1 MQYINPETPVYISY
15 AWANDANPDLEADV
29 NNLCQI
35 MERNGI
41 YYKRD
46 KENLCPYRW
55 SIHKAEEEIGEGCA
69 VIVVVSEKYIRSLHC
84 MHEWHLI
91 RENGKI
97 SQRVFPIVMPGADIT
112 VKSKYKE
119 YYNFFNERKKELVDQ
134 LAEGISPLSNSESEA
149 AHFGYYLNDLAA
161 LYQYLADYNTAKY
174 VVRDNDYAAL
184 VSQLKRHIGVKSA
197 VEITTV
203 SPSEDVASPTPAKEI
218 ATPAPTENTKVGAEA
233 STENNTS
240 PDNQPKDANK
250 KKESV
255 YNGLT
260 QHQCQLMQQN
270 LNATRDALL
279 EDEKNNRNSMVA
291 QKFLIEFNQPLETDG
306 IYDEYTQKVVLALQ
320 NYLSIKIVGFTEYT
334 TKDGIYG
341 PQTEGYYD
349 RWAKKANPNAD
360 KKVLDK

>member
-1 MQYINPETPVYISY
+1 MQYINPDTPVYISY
-15 AWANDANPDLEADV
+15 AWANEANPDLEADV
-29 NNLCQI
+29 NSLCQI

-69 VIVVVSEKYIRSLHC
+69 VIVVVSEKYIKSLHC

-119 YYNFFNERKKELVDQ
+119 YYAFFNQRKQELVEQ
-134 LAEGISPLSNSESEA
+134 LAEGIIPLSNSETEA

-161 LYQYLADYNTAKY
+161 LYQYLADYNTAKH
-174 VVRDNDYAAL
+174 VVRENDYAAL
-184 VSQLKRHIGVKSA
+184 ISQLKSYIGSKSG
-197 VEITTV
+197 VEIK
-203 SPSEDVASPTPAKEI
+203 PQ
-218 ATPAPTENTKVGAEA
+218 AT
-233 STENNTS
+233 NN
-240 PDNQPKDANK
+240 KR
-250 KKESV
+250 ESV

-260 QHQCQLMQQN
+260 THQCQLMQMN
-270 LNATRDALL
+270 LNSTREALL
-279 EDEKNNRNSMVA
+279 EDEKNNKNSSA
-291 QKFLIEFNQPLETDG
+291 AKDFLKSFSAPIETDG
-306 IYDEYTQKVVLALQ
+306 IYDESTKNAVIALQ
-320 NYLSIKIVGFTEYT
+320 TYLSLKIGFTEFIT
-334 TKDGIYG
+334 IDGIYG
-341 PQTEGYYD
+341 PETEGYYD

>member
-1 MQYINPETPVYISY
+1 MQYINPDTPVYISY

-69 VIVVVSEKYIRSLHC
+69 VIVVVSEKYIKSLHC

-119 YYNFFNERKKELVDQ
+119 YYAFFNQRKQELVDQ
-134 LAEGISPLSNSESEA
+134 LAEGIIPLSNSETEA
-149 AHFGYYLNDLAA
+149 ARFGYYLNDLAA
-161 LYQYLADYNTAKY
+161 LYQYLADYNTAKH

-184 VSQLKRHIGVKSA
+184 VAQLKRYIGAPSA
-197 VEITTV
+197 EKI
-203 SPSEDVASPTPAKEI
+203 ASPAPAED
-218 ATPAPTENTKVGAEA
+218 TKVAAEDSSDNN
-233 STENNTS
+233 STQE
-240 PDNQPKDANK
+240 NQPKDTDK
-250 KKESV
+250 KRESV

-270 LNATRDALL
+270 LNSTREALL
-279 EDEKNNRNSMVA
+279 EDEKNNKNGAPA
-291 QKFLIEFNQPLETDG
+291 QKFLQEFNEPLPTDG
-306 IYDEYTQKVVLALQ
+306 IYDEYTKKVVLAFQ
-320 NYLSIKIVGFTEYT
+320 YYLDTKISFTELIV
-334 TKDGIYG
+334 KDGIYG
-341 PQTEGYYD
+341 PETEGYYD

>member
-1 MQYINPETPVYISY
+1 MQYINPDTPVYISY
-15 AWANDANPDLEADV
+15 AWANEANPDLEADV

-69 VIVVVSEKYIRSLHC
+69 VIVVVSEKYIKSLHC

-119 YYNFFNERKKELVDQ
+119 YYAFFNQRKQELVEQ
-134 LAEGISPLSNSESEA
+134 LAEGIIPLSNSETEA

-161 LYQYLADYNTAKY
+161 LYQYLADYNTAKH
-174 VVRDNDYAAL
+174 VVRENDYAAL
-184 VSQLKRHIGVKSA
+184 ISQLKSYIGSKSG
-197 VEITTV
+197 VEIK
-203 SPSEDVASPTPAKEI
+203 PQ
-218 ATPAPTENTKVGAEA
+218 AT
-233 STENNTS
+233 NN
-240 PDNQPKDANK
+240 KR
-250 KKESV
+250 ESV

-260 QHQCQLMQQN
+260 THQCQLMQMN
-270 LNATRDALL
+270 LNSTREALL
-279 EDEKNNRNSMVA
+279 EDEKNNKNSSA
-291 QKFLIEFNQPLETDG
+291 AKDFLKSFSAPIETDG
-306 IYDEYTQKVVLALQ
+306 IYDESTKNAVIALQ
-320 NYLSIKIVGFTEYT
+320 TYLSVKIGFTEFIT
-334 TKDGIYG
+334 IDGIYG
-341 PQTEGYYD
+341 PETEGYYD

>member
-1 MQYINPETPVYISY
+1 MQYINPDTPVYISY
-15 AWANDANPDLEADV
+15 AWANEANPDLEADV

-69 VIVVVSEKYIRSLHC
+69 VIVVVSEKYIKSLHC

-119 YYNFFNERKKELVDQ
+119 YYAFFNQRKQELVEQ
-134 LAEGISPLSNSESEA
+134 LAEGIIPLSNSETEA

-161 LYQYLADYNTAKY
+161 LYQYLADYNTAKH
-174 VVRDNDYAAL
+174 VVRENDYAAL
-184 VSQLKRHIGVKSA
+184 ISQLKSYIGSKSG
-197 VEITTV
+197 VEIK
-203 SPSEDVASPTPAKEI
+203 PQ
-218 ATPAPTENTKVGAEA
+218 AT
-233 STENNTS
+233 NN
-240 PDNQPKDANK
+240 KR
-250 KKESV
+250 ESV

-260 QHQCQLMQQN
+260 THQCQLMQMN
-270 LNATRDALL
+270 LNSTREALL
-279 EDEKNNRNSMVA
+279 EDEKNNKNSSA
-291 QKFLIEFNQPLETDG
+291 AKDFLKSFSAPIETDG
-306 IYDEYTQKVVLALQ
+306 IYDESTKNAVIALQ
-320 NYLSIKIVGFTEYT
+320 TYLSLKIGFTEFIT
-334 TKDGIYG
+334 IDGIYG
-341 PQTEGYYD
+341 PETEGYYD

>member
-1 MQYINPETPVYISY
+1 MQYINPDTPVYISY
-15 AWANDANPDLEADV
+15 AWANEANPDLEADV
-29 NNLCQI
+29 NDLCQI

-69 VIVVVSEKYIRSLHC
+69 VIVVVSEKYIKSLHC

-119 YYNFFNERKKELVDQ
+119 YYAFFNQRKQELVEQ
-134 LAEGISPLSNSESEA
+134 LAEGIIPLSNSETEA

-161 LYQYLADYNTAKY
+161 LYQYLADYNTAKH
-174 VVRDNDYAAL
+174 VVRENDYAAL
-184 VSQLKRHIGVKSA
+184 ISQLKSYIGSKSG
-197 VEITTV
+197 VEIK
-203 SPSEDVASPTPAKEI
+203 PQ
-218 ATPAPTENTKVGAEA
+218 AT
-233 STENNTS
+233 NN
-240 PDNQPKDANK
+240 KR
-250 KKESV
+250 ESV

-260 QHQCQLMQQN
+260 SHQCQLMQMN
-270 LNATRDALL
+270 LNSTREALL
-279 EDEKNNRNSMVA
+279 EDEKNNKNSSA
-291 QKFLIEFNQPLETDG
+291 AKDFLKSFSAPIETDG
-306 IYDEYTQKVVLALQ
+306 IYDESTKNAVIALQ
-320 NYLSIKIVGFTEYT
+320 TYLSVKIGFTEFIT
-334 TKDGIYG
+334 IDGIYG
-341 PQTEGYYD
+341 PETEGYYD

>member
-1 MQYINPETPVYISY
+1 MQYINPDTPVYISY
-15 AWANDANPDLEADV
+15 AWANEANPDLEADV

-69 VIVVVSEKYIRSLHC
+69 VIVVVSEKYIKSLHC

-119 YYNFFNERKKELVDQ
+119 YYAFFNQRKQELVEQ
-134 LAEGISPLSNSESEA
+134 LAEGIIPLSNSETEA

-161 LYQYLADYNTAKY
+161 LYQYLADYNTAKH
-174 VVRDNDYAAL
+174 VVRENDYAAL
-184 VSQLKRHIGVKSA
+184 ISQLKSYIGSKSG
-197 VEITTV
+197 VEIK
-203 SPSEDVASPTPAKEI
+203 PQ
-218 ATPAPTENTKVGAEA
+218 AT
-233 STENNTS
+233 NN
-240 PDNQPKDANK
+240 KR
-250 KKESV
+250 ESV

-260 QHQCQLMQQN
+260 THQCQLMQMN
-270 LNATRDALL
+270 LNSTREALL
-279 EDEKNNRNSMVA
+279 EDEKNKKNSSA
-291 QKFLIEFNQPLETDG
+291 AKDFLKSFSAPIETDG
-306 IYDEYTQKVVLALQ
+306 IYDESTKNAVIALQ
-320 NYLSIKIVGFTEYT
+320 TYLSLKIGFTEFIT
-334 TKDGIYG
+334 IDGIYG
-341 PQTEGYYD
+341 PETEGYYD

>member
-1 MQYINPETPVYISY
+1 MQYINPDTPVYISY
-15 AWANDANPDLEADV
+15 AWANEANPDLEADV
-29 NNLCQI
+29 NDLCQI

-69 VIVVVSEKYIRSLHC
+69 VIVVVSEKYIKSLHC

-119 YYNFFNERKKELVDQ
+119 YYAFFNQRKQELVEQ
-134 LAEGISPLSNSESEA
+134 LAEGIIPLSNSETEA

-161 LYQYLADYNTAKY
+161 LYQYLADYNTAKH
-174 VVRDNDYAAL
+174 VVRENDYAAL
-184 VSQLKRHIGVKSA
+184 ISQLKSYIGSKSG
-197 VEITTV
+197 VEIK
-203 SPSEDVASPTPAKEI
+203 PQ
-218 ATPAPTENTKVGAEA
+218 AT
-233 STENNTS
+233 NN
-240 PDNQPKDANK
+240 KR
-250 KKESV
+250 ESV

-260 QHQCQLMQQN
+260 THQCQLMQMN
-270 LNATRDALL
+270 LNSTREALL
-279 EDEKNNRNSMVA
+279 EDEKNNKNSSA
-291 QKFLIEFNQPLETDG
+291 AKDFLKSFSAPIETDG
-306 IYDEYTQKVVLALQ
+306 IYDESTKNAVIALQ
-320 NYLSIKIVGFTEYT
+320 TYLSLKIGFTEFIT
-334 TKDGIYG
+334 IDGIYG
-341 PQTEGYYD
+341 PETEGYYD

>member
-1 MQYINPETPVYISY
+1 MQYINPDTPVYISY
-15 AWANDANPDLEADV
+15 AWANDANPNLEADV

-69 VIVVVSEKYIRSLHC
+69 VIVVVSEKYIKSLHC

-119 YYNFFNERKKELVDQ
+119 YYTFFNQRKQELIDQ
-134 LAEGISPLSNSESEA
+134 LAEGIIPLSNSETEA
-149 AHFGYYLNDLAA
+149 ARFGYYLNDLAA
-161 LYQYLADYNTAKY
+161 LYQYLAEYNTAKH
-174 VVRDNDYAAL
+174 VVRDNDYDVL
-184 VSQLKRHIGVKSA
+184 ISQLKSYIGTKSA
-197 VEITTV
+197 VEI
-203 SPSEDVASPTPAKEI
+203 ASP
-218 ATPAPTENTKVGAEA
+218 APAEA
-233 STENNTS
+233 INIAVDDIKT
-240 PDNQPKDANK
+240 PDVQPKASNK
-250 KKESV
+250 RESV
-255 YNGLT
+255 YDGLST
-260 QHQCQLMQQN
+260 HQCQLMQKN
-270 LNATRDALL
+270 LNSTREALL
-279 EDEKNNRNSMVA
+279 EYEKNNKNSSA
-291 QKFLIEFNQPLETDG
+291 AKDFLKSFSAPIETDG
-306 IYDEYTQKVVLALQ
+306 IYDESTKNAVVALQ
-320 NYLSIKIVGFTEYT
+320 TYLAVKIGFTEFIT
-334 TKDGIYG
+334 IDGIYG
-341 PQTEGYYD
+341 PETEGYYD

>member
-1 MQYINPETPVYISY
+1 MQYINPDTPVYISY
-15 AWANDANPDLEADV
+15 AWANEANPDLEADV

-41 YYKRD
+41 NYKRD

-69 VIVVVSEKYIRSLHC
+69 VIVVVSEKYIKSLHC

-119 YYNFFNERKKELVDQ
+119 YYAFFNQRKQELVEQ
-134 LAEGISPLSNSESEA
+134 LAEGIIPLSNSETEA

-161 LYQYLADYNTAKY
+161 LYQYLADYNTAKH
-174 VVRDNDYAAL
+174 VVRENDYAAL
-184 VSQLKRHIGVKSA
+184 ISQLKSYIGSKSG
-197 VEITTV
+197 VEIK
-203 SPSEDVASPTPAKEI
+203 PQ
-218 ATPAPTENTKVGAEA
+218 AT
-233 STENNTS
+233 NN
-240 PDNQPKDANK
+240 KR
-250 KKESV
+250 ESV

-260 QHQCQLMQQN
+260 THQCQLMQMN
-270 LNATRDALL
+270 LNSTREALL
-279 EDEKNNRNSMVA
+279 EDEKNNKNSSA
-291 QKFLIEFNQPLETDG
+291 AKDFLKSFSAPIETDG
-306 IYDEYTQKVVLALQ
+306 IYDESTKNAVIALQ
-320 NYLSIKIVGFTEYT
+320 TYLSLKIGFTEFIT
-334 TKDGIYG
+334 IDGIYG
-341 PQTEGYYD
+341 PETEGYYD

>member
-1 MQYINPETPVYISY
+1 MQYINPDTPVYISY
-15 AWANDANPDLEADV
+15 AWANEANPDLEADV

-69 VIVVVSEKYIRSLHC
+69 VIVVVSEKYIKSLHC

-119 YYNFFNERKKELVDQ
+119 YYAFFNQRKQELVEQ
-134 LAEGISPLSNSESEA
+134 LAEGIIPLSNSETEA

-161 LYQYLADYNTAKY
+161 LYQYLADYNTAKH
-174 VVRDNDYAAL
+174 VVRENDYAAL
-184 VSQLKRHIGVKSA
+184 ISQLKSYIGSKSG
-197 VEITTV
+197 VEIK
-203 SPSEDVASPTPAKEI
+203 PQ
-218 ATPAPTENTKVGAEA
+218 AT
-233 STENNTS
+233 NN
-240 PDNQPKDANK
+240 KR
-250 KKESV
+250 ESV

-260 QHQCQLMQQN
+260 THQCQLMQMN
-270 LNATRDALL
+270 LNSAREALL
-279 EDEKNNRNSMVA
+279 EDEKNNKNSSA
-291 QKFLIEFNQPLETDG
+291 AKDFLKSFSAPIETDG
-306 IYDEYTQKVVLALQ
+306 IYDESTKNAVIALQ
-320 NYLSIKIVGFTEYT
+320 TYLSVKIGFTEFIT
-334 TKDGIYG
+334 IDGIYG
-341 PQTEGYYD
+341 PETEGYYD

>member
-1 MQYINPETPVYISY
+1 MQYINPDTPVYISY
-15 AWANDANPDLEADV
+15 AWANEANPDLEADV

-69 VIVVVSEKYIRSLHC
+69 VIVVVSEKYIKSLHC

-119 YYNFFNERKKELVDQ
+119 YYAFFNQRKQELVEQ
-134 LAEGISPLSNSESEA
+134 LAEGIIPLSNSETEA

-161 LYQYLADYNTAKY
+161 LYQYLADYNTAKH
-174 VVRDNDYAAL
+174 VVRENDYAAL
-184 VSQLKRHIGVKSA
+184 ISQLKSYIGSKSG
-197 VEITTV
+197 VEIK
-203 SPSEDVASPTPAKEI
+203 PQ
-218 ATPAPTENTKVGAEA
+218 AT
-233 STENNTS
+233 NN
-240 PDNQPKDANK
+240 KR
-250 KKESV
+250 ESV

-260 QHQCQLMQQN
+260 SHQCQLMQMN
-270 LNATRDALL
+270 LNSTREALL
-279 EDEKNNRNSMVA
+279 EDEKNNKNSSA
-291 QKFLIEFNQPLETDG
+291 AKDFLKSFSAPIETDG
-306 IYDEYTQKVVLALQ
+306 IYDESTKNAVIALQ
-320 NYLSIKIVGFTEYT
+320 TYLSLKIGFTEFIT
-334 TKDGIYG
+334 IDGIYG
-341 PQTEGYYD
+341 PETEGYYD

>member
-1 MQYINPETPVYISY
+1 MQYINPDTPVYISY
-15 AWANDANPDLEADV
+15 AWANEANPDLEADV

-69 VIVVVSEKYIRSLHC
+69 VIVVVSEKYIKSLHC

-119 YYNFFNERKKELVDQ
+119 YYAFFNQRKQELVEQ
-134 LAEGISPLSNSESEA
+134 LAEGIIPLSNSETEA

-161 LYQYLADYNTAKY
+161 LYQYLADYNTAKHI
-174 VVRDNDYAAL
+174 VRENDYAAL
-184 VSQLKRHIGVKSA
+184 ISQLKSYIGSKSG
-197 VEITTV
+197 VEIK
-203 SPSEDVASPTPAKEI
+203 PQ
-218 ATPAPTENTKVGAEA
+218 AT
-233 STENNTS
+233 NN
-240 PDNQPKDANK
+240 KR
-250 KKESV
+250 ESV

-260 QHQCQLMQQN
+260 THQCQLMQMN
-270 LNATRDALL
+270 LNSTREALL
-279 EDEKNNRNSMVA
+279 EDEKNNKNSSA
-291 QKFLIEFNQPLETDG
+291 AKDFLKSFSAPIETDG
-306 IYDEYTQKVVLALQ
+306 IYDESTKNAVIALQ
-320 NYLSIKIVGFTEYT
+320 TYLSLKIGFTEFIT
-334 TKDGIYG
+334 IDGIYG
-341 PQTEGYYD
+341 PETEGYYD

>member
-1 MQYINPETPVYISY
+1 MQYINPDTPVYISY
-15 AWANDANPDLEADV
+15 AWANEANPDLEADV

-69 VIVVVSEKYIRSLHC
+69 VIVVVSEKYIKSLHC

-119 YYNFFNERKKELVDQ
+119 YYAFFNQRKQELVEQ
-134 LAEGISPLSNSESEA
+134 LAEGIIPLSNSETEA

-161 LYQYLADYNTAKY
+161 LYQYLADYNTAKH
-174 VVRDNDYAAL
+174 VVRENDYAAL
-184 VSQLKRHIGVKSA
+184 ISQLKSYIGSKSG
-197 VEITTV
+197 VEIK
-203 SPSEDVASPTPAKEI
+203 PQ
-218 ATPAPTENTKVGAEA
+218 AT
-233 STENNTS
+233 NN
-240 PDNQPKDANK
+240 KR
-250 KKESV
+250 ESV

-260 QHQCQLMQQN
+260 THKCQLMQMN
-270 LNATRDALL
+270 LNSTREALL
-279 EDEKNNRNSMVA
+279 EDEKNNKNSSA
-291 QKFLIEFNQPLETDG
+291 AKDFLKSFSAPIETDG
-306 IYDEYTQKVVLALQ
+306 IYDESTKNAVIALQ
-320 NYLSIKIVGFTEYT
+320 TYLSLKIGFTESS
-334 TKDGIYG
+334 
-341 PQTEGYYD
+341 Q
-349 RWAKKANPNAD
+349 
-360 KKVLDK
+360 

>member
-1 MQYINPETPVYISY
+1 MQYINPDTPVYISY
-15 AWANDANPDLEADV
+15 AWANEANPDLEADV

-69 VIVVVSEKYIRSLHC
+69 VIVVVSEKYIKSLHC

-119 YYNFFNERKKELVDQ
+119 YYAFFNQRKQELVEQ
-134 LAEGISPLSNSESEA
+134 LAEGIIPLSNSETEA

-161 LYQYLADYNTAKY
+161 LYQYLADYNTAKH
-174 VVRDNDYAAL
+174 VVRENDYAAL
-184 VSQLKRHIGVKSA
+184 ISQLKSYIGSKSG
-197 VEITTV
+197 VEIK
-203 SPSEDVASPTPAKEI
+203 PQ
-218 ATPAPTENTKVGAEA
+218 AT
-233 STENNTS
+233 NN
-240 PDNQPKDANK
+240 KR
-250 KKESV
+250 ESV

-260 QHQCQLMQQN
+260 THQCKLMQMN
-270 LNATRDALL
+270 LNSTREALL
-279 EDEKNNRNSMVA
+279 EDEKNNKNSSA
-291 QKFLIEFNQPLETDG
+291 AKDFLKSFSAPIETDG
-306 IYDEYTQKVVLALQ
+306 IYDESTKNAVIALQ
-320 NYLSIKIVGFTEYT
+320 TYLSLKIGFTEFIT
-334 TKDGIYG
+334 IDGIYG
-341 PQTEGYYD
+341 PETEGYYD

>member
-1 MQYINPETPVYISY
+1 MQYINPDTPVYISY
-15 AWANDANPDLEADV
+15 AWANEANPDLEADV

-41 YYKRD
+41 NYKRD

-69 VIVVVSEKYIRSLHC
+69 VIVVVSEKYIKSLHC

-119 YYNFFNERKKELVDQ
+119 YYAFFNQRKQELVEQ
-134 LAEGISPLSNSESEA
+134 LAEGIIPLSNSETEA

-161 LYQYLADYNTAKY
+161 LYQYLADYNTAKH
-174 VVRDNDYAAL
+174 VVRENDYAAL
-184 VSQLKRHIGVKSA
+184 ISQLKSYIGSKSG
-197 VEITTV
+197 VEIK
-203 SPSEDVASPTPAKEI
+203 SP
-218 ATPAPTENTKVGAEA
+218 AT
-233 STENNTS
+233 NN
-240 PDNQPKDANK
+240 KR
-250 KKESV
+250 ESV

-260 QHQCQLMQQN
+260 THQCQLMQMN
-270 LNATRDALL
+270 LNSTREALL
-279 EDEKNNRNSMVA
+279 EDEKNNKNSSA
-291 QKFLIEFNQPLETDG
+291 AKDFLKSFSAPIETDG
-306 IYDEYTQKVVLALQ
+306 IYDESTKNAVIALQ
-320 NYLSIKIVGFTEYT
+320 TYLSLKIGFTEFIT
-334 TKDGIYG
+334 IDGIYG
-341 PQTEGYYD
+341 PETEGYYD

>member
-1 MQYINPETPVYISY
+1 MQYINPDTPVYISY
-15 AWANDANPDLEADV
+15 AWANEANPDLEADV

-69 VIVVVSEKYIRSLHC
+69 VIVVVSEKYIKSLHC

-119 YYNFFNERKKELVDQ
+119 YYAFFNQRKQELVEQ
-134 LAEGISPLSNSESEA
+134 LAEGIIPLSNSETEA

-161 LYQYLADYNTAKY
+161 LYQYLADYNTAKH
-174 VVRDNDYAAL
+174 VVRENDYAAL
-184 VSQLKRHIGVKSA
+184 ISQLKSYIGSKSG
-197 VEITTV
+197 VEIK
-203 SPSEDVASPTPAKEI
+203 PQ
-218 ATPAPTENTKVGAEA
+218 AT
-233 STENNTS
+233 NN
-240 PDNQPKDANK
+240 KR
-250 KKESV
+250 ESV

-260 QHQCQLMQQN
+260 SHQCQLMQMN
-270 LNATRDALL
+270 LNSTREALL
-279 EDEKNNRNSMVA
+279 EDEKNNKNSSA
-291 QKFLIEFNQPLETDG
+291 AKDFLKSFSAPIETDG
-306 IYDEYTQKVVLALQ
+306 IYDESTKNAVIALQ
-320 NYLSIKIVGFTEYT
+320 TYLSVKIGFTEFIT
-334 TKDGIYG
+334 IDGIYG
-341 PQTEGYYD
+341 PETEGYYD

>member
-1 MQYINPETPVYISY
+1 MQYINPDTPVYISY
-15 AWANDANPDLEADV
+15 AWANEANPDLEADV

-69 VIVVVSEKYIRSLHC
+69 VIVVVSEKYIKSLHC

-119 YYNFFNERKKELVDQ
+119 YYAFFNQRKQELVEQ
-134 LAEGISPLSNSESEA
+134 LAEGIIPLSNSETEA

-161 LYQYLADYNTAKY
+161 LYQYLADYNTAKH
-174 VVRDNDYAAL
+174 VVRENDYAAL
-184 VSQLKRHIGVKSA
+184 ISQLKSYIGSKSG
-197 VEITTV
+197 VEIK
-203 SPSEDVASPTPAKEI
+203 PQ
-218 ATPAPTENTKVGAEA
+218 AT
-233 STENNTS
+233 NN
-240 PDNQPKDANK
+240 KR
-250 KKESV
+250 ESV

-260 QHQCQLMQQN
+260 THQCQLMQMN
-270 LNATRDALL
+270 LNSTREALL
-279 EDEKNNRNSMVA
+279 EDEKNNKNSSSA
-291 QKFLIEFNQPLETDG
+291 KDFLKSFSAPIETDG
-306 IYDEYTQKVVLALQ
+306 IYDESTKNAVIALQ
-320 NYLSIKIVGFTEYT
+320 TYLSLKIGFTEFIT
-334 TKDGIYG
+334 IDGIYG
-341 PQTEGYYD
+341 PETEGYYD

>member
-1 MQYINPETPVYISY
+1 MQYINPDTPVYISY
-15 AWANDANPDLEADV
+15 AWANEANPDLEVDV

-46 KENLCPYRW
+46 KDNLCPYRW
-55 SIHKAEEEIGEGCA
+55 SIHKSEEEIGEGCA
-69 VIVVVSEKYIRSLHC
+69 VIVVVSEKYVKSLHC

-134 LAEGISPLSNSESEA
+134 LAEGIIPLSNSESEA

-184 VSQLKRHIGVKSA
+184 VSQLKRQIGANST
-197 VEITTV
+197 E
-203 SPSEDVASPTPAKEI
+203 EF
-218 ATPAPTENTKVGAEA
+218 ATPAPAENVKVAAEDSTKD
-233 STENNTS
+233 NTS
-240 PDNQPKDANK
+240 PDNQPQDANK
-250 KKESV
+250 KRESV

-270 LNATRDALL
+270 LNSTREALL
-279 EDEKNNRNSMVA
+279 EDEKKDNNGVAA
-291 QKFLIEFNQPLETDG
+291 QKFLQEFSKPLETDG
-306 IYDEYTQKVVLALQ
+306 IYDEYTKKVVLALQ
-320 NYLSIKIVGFTEYT
+320 NYLSFKIVGFTEYI

-341 PQTEGYYD
+341 PETEGYYD

>member
-1 MQYINPETPVYISY
+1 MQYINPDTPVYISY
-15 AWANDANPDLEADV
+15 AWANEANPDLEADV
-29 NNLCQI
+29 NDLCQI

-69 VIVVVSEKYIRSLHC
+69 VIVVVSEKYIKSLHC

-119 YYNFFNERKKELVDQ
+119 YYAFFNQRKQELVEQ
-134 LAEGISPLSNSESEA
+134 LAEGIIPLSNSETEA

-161 LYQYLADYNTAKY
+161 LYQYLADYNTAKH
-174 VVRDNDYAAL
+174 VVRENDYAAL
-184 VSQLKRHIGVKSA
+184 ISQLKSYIGSKSG
-197 VEITTV
+197 VEIK
-203 SPSEDVASPTPAKEI
+203 PQ
-218 ATPAPTENTKVGAEA
+218 AT
-233 STENNTS
+233 NN
-240 PDNQPKDANK
+240 KR
-250 KKESV
+250 ESV

-260 QHQCQLMQQN
+260 THQCQLMQMN
-270 LNATRDALL
+270 LNSTREALL
-279 EDEKNNRNSMVA
+279 EDEKNNKNSSSA
-291 QKFLIEFNQPLETDG
+291 KDFLKSFSAPIETDG
-306 IYDEYTQKVVLALQ
+306 IYDESTKNAVIALQ
-320 NYLSIKIVGFTEYT
+320 TYLSVKIGFTEFIT
-334 TKDGIYG
+334 IDGIYG
-341 PQTEGYYD
+341 PETEGYYD

>member
-1 MQYINPETPVYISY
+1 MQYINPDTPVYISY
-15 AWANDANPDLEADV
+15 AWANEANPDLEADV

-69 VIVVVSEKYIRSLHC
+69 VIVVVSEKYIKSLHC

-119 YYNFFNERKKELVDQ
+119 YYAFFNQRKLELVEQ
-134 LAEGISPLSNSESEA
+134 LAEGIIPLSNSETEA

-161 LYQYLADYNTAKY
+161 LYQYLADYNTAKH
-174 VVRDNDYAAL
+174 VVRENDYAAL
-184 VSQLKRHIGVKSA
+184 ISQLKSYIGSKSG
-197 VEITTV
+197 VEIK
-203 SPSEDVASPTPAKEI
+203 PQ
-218 ATPAPTENTKVGAEA
+218 AT
-233 STENNTS
+233 NN
-240 PDNQPKDANK
+240 KR
-250 KKESV
+250 ESV

-260 QHQCQLMQQN
+260 THQCQLMQMN
-270 LNATRDALL
+270 LNSTREALL
-279 EDEKNNRNSMVA
+279 EDEKNKKNSSA
-291 QKFLIEFNQPLETDG
+291 AKDFLKSFSAPIETDG
-306 IYDEYTQKVVLALQ
+306 IYDESTKNAVIVLQ
-320 NYLSIKIVGFTEYT
+320 TYLSLKIGFTEFIT
-334 TKDGIYG
+334 IDGIYG
-341 PQTEGYYD
+341 PETEGYYD

>member
-1 MQYINPETPVYISY
+1 MQYINPDTPVYISY
-15 AWANDANPDLEADV
+15 AWANEANPDLEADV

-69 VIVVVSEKYIRSLHC
+69 VIVVVSEKYIKSLHC

-119 YYNFFNERKKELVDQ
+119 YYAFFNQRKQELVEQ
-134 LAEGISPLSNSESEA
+134 LAEGIIPLSNSETEA

-161 LYQYLADYNTAKY
+161 LYQYLADYNTAKH
-174 VVRDNDYAAL
+174 VVRENDYAAL
-184 VSQLKRHIGVKSA
+184 ISQLKSYIGSKSG
-197 VEITTV
+197 VEIK
-203 SPSEDVASPTPAKEI
+203 PQ
-218 ATPAPTENTKVGAEA
+218 ATNNKREA
-233 STENNTS
+233 
-240 PDNQPKDANK
+240 
-250 KKESV
+250 V

-260 QHQCQLMQQN
+260 THQCQLMQMN
-270 LNATRDALL
+270 LNSTREALL
-279 EDEKNNRNSMVA
+279 EDEKNNKNSSA
-291 QKFLIEFNQPLETDG
+291 AKDFLKSFSAPIETDG
-306 IYDEYTQKVVLALQ
+306 IYDESTKNAVIALQ
-320 NYLSIKIVGFTEYT
+320 TYLSLKIGFTEFIT
-334 TKDGIYG
+334 IDGIYG
-341 PQTEGYYD
+341 PETEGYYD

>member
-1 MQYINPETPVYISY
+1 MQYINPDTPVYISY
-15 AWANDANPDLEADV
+15 AWANEANPDLEADV

-69 VIVVVSEKYIRSLHC
+69 VIVVVSEKYIKSLHC

-119 YYNFFNERKKELVDQ
+119 YYAFFNQRKQELVEQ
-134 LAEGISPLSNSESEA
+134 LAEGIIPLSNSETEA

-161 LYQYLADYNTAKY
+161 LYQYLADYNTAKH
-174 VVRDNDYAAL
+174 VVRENDYAAL
-184 VSQLKRHIGVKSA
+184 ISQLKSYIGSKSG
-197 VEITTV
+197 VEIK
-203 SPSEDVASPTPAKEI
+203 PQ
-218 ATPAPTENTKVGAEA
+218 AT
-233 STENNTS
+233 NN
-240 PDNQPKDANK
+240 KR
-250 KKESV
+250 ESV

-260 QHQCQLMQQN
+260 THQCQLMQMN
-270 LNATRDALL
+270 LNSTREALL
-279 EDEKNNRNSMVA
+279 EDEKNNKNSSSA
-291 QKFLIEFNQPLETDG
+291 KDFLKSFSAPIETDG
-306 IYDEYTQKVVLALQ
+306 IYDESTKNAVIALQ
-320 NYLSIKIVGFTEYT
+320 TYLSVKIGFTEFIT
-334 TKDGIYG
+334 IDGIYG
-341 PQTEGYYD
+341 PETEGYYD